1 MLLFSLNASEKL
13 NIEKLTR
20 FMINKY
26 DDRAG
31 LRVNAWR
38 NIINSASSLSEAEQ
52 LAKVNQFFN
61 LFQFV
66 DDIDHWGVK
75 DYWATPIE
83 FIGTS
88 AGDCEDFS
96 IAKYFSLLEM
106 GVNPEKLRL
115 TYVKAVKLNQFHMVV
130 AYYPTPSDVPL
141 ILDNLD
147 PKIKP
152 AIERSDLVPIFSF
165 NGQKLWLNK
174 QKSSGQVV
182 GSAQRLSHWQDLR
195 KRYQLDEF
203 KN

>member
-1 MLLFSLNASEKL
+1 MLLFSLNATENL

-26 DDRAG
+26 DERAG

-130 AYYPTPSDVPL
+130 AYYPTPSEVPL

-182 GSAQRLSHWQDLR
+182 GSAQRLSLSLIHI
-195 KRYQLDEF
+195 
-203 KN
+203 